1 MAARTGDHGRSG
13 SGAGWRAATG
23 GPDASGGPGI
33 SRGRRSGGRGAP
45 ASRSSSS
52 TSSRV
57 LDTAERLVQV
67 RGFNGFS
74 YADIAA
80 ELQITK
86 ASLHYHFATKA
97 DLGEAL
103 INRYSARFFQALAG
117 IDANDAAAPV
127 KLAAYARL
135 YADVLS
141 QQKMCLCGML
151 AAEYPTLPLAMRA
164 AVLGFFDHNER
175 WLEAVLEQGRQE
187 GSLAFT
193 GPARD
198 TARMIVSGL
207 EGAMLVTRPYGDAAR
222 FQMAAASLLGS
233 LTAAGG
239 PSRA

>member
-1 MAARTGDHGRSG
+1 MAAS
-13 SGAGWRAATG
+13 AA
-23 GPDASGGPGI
+23 
-33 SRGRRSGGRGAP
+33 
-45 ASRSSSS
+45 SSS
-52 TSSRV
+52 TASRV

-80 ELQITK
+80 ELQLTK

-103 INRYSARFFQALAG
+103 ISRYSTRFFAALAEV
-117 IDANDAAAPV
+117 DATGAAAPA
-127 KLAAYARL
+127 KLAAYAKL

-141 QQKMCLCGML
+141 EQKMCLCGML
-151 AAEYPTLPLAMRA
+151 AAEYPTLPQPMQA
-164 AVLGFFDHNER
+164 AVVVFFDHNER

-193 GPARD
+193 GPAAG

-222 FQMAAASLLGS
+222 FQVAAASLLAS
-233 LTAAGG
+233 LTAAADGSSGAGQG
-239 PSRA
+239 PKNSERHER

>member
-1 MAARTGDHGRSG
+1 MAAS
-13 SGAGWRAATG
+13 
-23 GPDASGGPGI
+23 
-33 SRGRRSGGRGAP
+33 AP
-45 ASRSSSS
+45 PPS
-52 TSSRV
+52 TASRV
-57 LDTAERLVQV
+57 LDAAERLVQV

-103 INRYSARFFQALAG
+103 ISRYSARFFEALAEVDG
-117 IDANDAAAPV
+117 TGAAAPV
-127 KLAAYARL
+127 KLSAYAKL

-141 QQKMCLCGML
+141 EHRMCLCGML
-151 AAEYPTLPLAMRA
+151 AAEYPTLPRPMQT
-164 AVLGFFDHNER
+164 AVVGFFDHNER
-175 WLEAVLEQGRQE
+175 WLGAVLEQGRDE

-198 TARMIVSGL
+198 TAGMIVSGL

-222 FQMAAASLLGS
+222 FQVAAASLLAT
-233 LTAAGG
+233 LTAAPPGS
-239 PSRA
+239 SRAQPGDSTERRDR

>member
-1 MAARTGDHGRSG
+1 MAAR
-13 SGAGWRAATG
+13 AA
-23 GPDASGGPGI
+23 
-33 SRGRRSGGRGAP
+33 
-45 ASRSSSS
+45 SSS
-52 TSSRV
+52 TASRV
-57 LDTAERLVQV
+57 LDTAERLVQI

-103 INRYSARFFQALAG
+103 INRYSARFFEALAEVDVAG
-117 IDANDAAAPV
+117 AAAPA
-127 KLAAYARL
+127 KLAAYAKL

-141 QQKMCLCGML
+141 EQKMCLCGML
-151 AAEYPTLPLAMRA
+151 AAEYPTLPRPMQA
-164 AVLGFFDHNER
+164 AVVVFFDHNED
-175 WLEAVLEQGRQE
+175 WLETVLEQGRDE

-193 GPARD
+193 GPAAG

-222 FQMAAASLLGS
+222 FQVAAASLLAS
-233 LTAAGG
+233 LAA
-239 PSRA
+239 PTDALPRA